1 MTKNVLKNRSQI
13 CSSLDNEIIKK
24 LKDYS
29 AKTSIPI
36 SRILDKAVS
45 AYLRSV
51 DNSDPS

>member
-1 MTKNVLKNRSQI
+1 MPKNVFKNRSQI
-13 CSSLDNEIIKK
+13 CTSLDNEILKK

-45 AYLRSV
+45 AYLMSV

>member
-1 MTKNVLKNRSQI
+1 MSKTVLKNRSQI
-13 CSSLDNEIIKK
+13 CSSMDNEILKK

-45 AYLRSV
+45 AYLMSV
-51 DNSDPS
+51 DNLDPS